1 MSSLFTI
8 LAKSMVIALVP
19 VLVAARIAVEIRRR
33 DDVAAAV
40 ARQLSMEEPHGQQ

>member
-1 MSSLFTI
+1 MSSLFTV

-33 DDVAAAV
+33 DVAAAV
-40 ARQLSMEEPHGQQ
+40 ARQLSMEDPHGQQ